1 MDRIQR
7 NPNSNQTKRTEVIA
21 VDART
26 EILFK
31 DEVVKENESLKL
43 MLAEQRTLTE
53 MAQSKLEL
61 VDSDLK

>member
-1 MDRIQR
+1 
-7 NPNSNQTKRTEVIA
+7 VIA

-61 VDSDLK
+61 VDSNLK

>member
-1 MDRIQR
+1 MELSQR
-7 NPNSNQTKRTEVIA
+7 NQNSNQPKRTEVIA
-21 VDART
+21 VGSRT